1 LYNESLDNIPL
12 IWKSSMQTVSLTDA
26 KHDLERAVA
35 RVLANAEPT
44 IVNTPTGESVVV
56 IPLDDFEAWQETN
69 YLLRTP
75 ANAEHLRKSI
85 AEVDAGY

>member
-1 LYNESLDNIPL
+1 
-12 IWKSSMQTVSLTDA
+12 MQTVSLDDA
-26 KHDLERAVA
+26 KHDLERVVA

-75 ANAEHLRKSI
+75 ANAEHLRNSI
-85 AEVDAGY
+85 AEVDAGKVQPHKLSE

>member
-1 LYNESLDNIPL
+1 
-12 IWKSSMQTVSLTDA
+12 MQTVSLDDA
-26 KHDLERAVA
+26 KHDLERVVA

-85 AEVDAGY
+85 AEVDAGKVQPHELSE